1 MSTNDFCFT
10 KLQSPDVDDLPA
22 LDTTVFED
30 IIDLFESIMNDMLKN
45 IVNYVFTD
53 VQARSQPYRR
63 DKYVC
68 NSCVRFF

>member
-1 MSTNDFCFT
+1 
-10 KLQSPDVDDLPA
+10 VEDLPA

-63 DKYVC
+63 DKYVF
-68 NSCVRFF
+68 NSCVVFF